1 MAMRGKRGSHR
12 HAEYPPGRPGGREKG
27 KGVEASHQIV
37 PAQEGDA
44 LTEEDKAAV
53 AAALAGVE
61 GGPPEEVAERTEK
74 AAKILFKLFKEKIRS
89 LAGRRSYV
97 MESIKIMLP
106 GHAEEDILSLIMQ
119 HCGNVP
125 GVFVYT
131 ETDTQ
136 QLMDIE
142 DKNVASDIKYVIGR
156 LFNYGEGNLN
166 LLNMREFYDMNSV
179 WIKRLEVIER
189 QYSEAQ
195 AAAVAANAVIEM
207 NSKEKEVLGEGGA
220 PAPGWVDLELGPEGN
235 RTIIHGVQVD
245 RETLHFILDSTKN
258 FVGENFVSIAENIS
272 SNAKGATIISIKIG
286 LATFKMSMYTILWM
300 SKYLYDYLILKAGS
314 MGPIIKYITRILDK
328 YKKELFAGPFMNFN
342 DPEMQESKKRR
353 TNRLVYIFLYAMI
366 DLLNYIQGKR
376 GTLSGIIE
384 TVYDDTLRPS
394 FNKFLDKGIS
404 EWSFKE
410 ILEFGPMLF
419 DYIMKNKQGQ
429 LFEYY
434 DTYNIS
440 IKVVTDLLNDRIAK
454 AQVNQKRTPTINTS
468 KTIIEKTPPIRE
480 ATGAE
485 MGDMQSAVNSIF
497 LLGGIERVRETIC
510 SKGYADMI
518 PRPDGEGEARMK
530 RTKKK
535 RTRRRRK
542 SKGNNST
549 KGKKKKGKKRKQ
561 TKRGRKKKVI

>member
-1 MAMRGKRGSHR
+1 MAIRGERGKGYRQTQ
-12 HAEYPPGRPGGREKG
+12 YPTRRPGGRGKG
-27 KGVEASHQIV
+27 EGVEAPHQIV

-53 AAALAGVE
+53 AAAWAGSVDS
-61 GGPPEEVAERTEK
+61 PEEIAEKTEQ
-74 AAKILFKLFKEKIRS
+74 AAKILFKLFKEKIRPS
-89 LAGRRSYV
+89 KSETHV
-97 MESIKIMLP
+97 MESLKIMLP
-106 GHAEEDILSLIMQ
+106 GHAEGHILSLIMQ

-136 QLMDIE
+136 QLMDIDDID

-166 LLNMREFYDMNSV
+166 LLNMGKFYGMNSV

-195 AAAVAANAVIEM
+195 AAAVAANAVIKM
-207 NSKEKEVLGEGGA
+207 NSEEEEVLGEGGA

-235 RTIIHGVQVD
+235 RTRIPGVQVD

-300 SKYLYDYLILKAGS
+300 SKYLYDYLILKAGG
-314 MGPIIKYITRILDK
+314 MGPIIKYITGILDK

-342 DPEMQESKKRR
+342 DPEMQESKIRR

-366 DLLNYIQGKR
+366 DLLNHIKDKR
-376 GTLSGIIE
+376 RTLSGILKA
-384 TVYDDTLRPS
+384 VYGDPLRPGL
-394 FNKFLDKGIS
+394 NEFLDKEIS

-468 KTIIEKTPPIRE
+468 KTIIEKTPPIRK

-485 MGDMQSAVNSIF
+485 MDDMQSAVNSIF

-518 PRPDGEGEARMK
+518 PRLDGEGEARMK

-561 TKRGRKKKVI
+561 TKRGRKKK